1 MKYNPHDYQK
11 YATDFVL
18 EHPVAAI
25 FLDCGMGKSVITLT
39 AIYELLYNSF
49 EVRKVLVIAP
59 LRVARDT
66 WPAEIEKWDH
76 LNGLTYSVV
85 IGTEPERKEALRKSA
100 GIYLINRE
108 NVDWLIN
115 KSGFP
120 FDFDMVVIDEL
131 SSFKSASAKR
141 FKSLLKVRPKV
152 KRIVG
157 LTGTPSSNGL
167 MDLWAEFRILDMGE
181 RLGRYIT
188 HYRMNFF
195 VPDKRNQQ
203 MIFSY
208 KPRPGAEDAIYRL
221 ISDITISMKSADFLK
236 MPECIMNEV
245 EVKLSEKEWSVYDEL
260 RQEMVVSLEDEEIDA
275 ANAAALSGKL
285 LQMTNGAIYNEEK
298 SVFHIH
304 DRKLDA
310 LEDLIEGANGVTGK
324 PPVPLQ
330 TKNKRKRGTSCENS
344 SFFVFR
350 ISTRPASLL
359 ARLFHLGNPLFAF
372 FRKLL
377 RPWKQ
382 VLQKIQIRIVHVF
395 RNLGQ

>member
-1 MKYNPHDYQK
+1 
-11 YATDFVL
+11 
-18 EHPVAAI
+18 
-25 FLDCGMGKSVITLT
+25 MGSLKGSYLFGCYRYR
-39 AIYELLYNSF
+39 AG
-49 EVRKVLVIAP
+49 
-59 LRVARDT
+59 
-66 WPAEIEKWDH
+66 EKR
-76 LNGLTYSVV
+76 G
-85 IGTEPERKEALRKSA
+85 IKKSA

-141 FKSLLKVRPKV
+141 FKSLLKIRPKV
-152 KRIVG
+152 KKESLV
-157 LTGTPSSNGL
+157 LQEL
-167 MDLWAEFRILDMGE
+167 QAVMDFMDLWAEFRILDMGE

-260 RQEMVVSLEDEEIDA
+260 RQEMVVSLEDEEIDL
-275 ANAAALSGKL
+275 ANANALSGKL
-285 LQMTNGAIYNEEK
+285 LQMANGAIYNEEK

-310 LEDLIEGANGVTGK
+310 
-324 PPVPLQ
+324 
-330 TKNKRKRGTSCENS
+330 
-344 SFFVFR
+344 
-350 ISTRPASLL
+350 
-359 ARLFHLGNPLFAF
+359 
-372 FRKLL
+372 
-377 RPWKQ
+377 
-382 VLQKIQIRIVHVF
+382 
-395 RNLGQ
+395 